1 MRLSKG
7 AKIRWWIIGLVMLGT
22 ILNYLTRSIM
32 GVAAP
37 TAMAELHISTEQ
49 YSWITG
55 GFQLGIMLQPVA
67 GYILDLVGLKTGLAL
82 FAAAWGLITMAHGLA
97 TGWMSLAGL
106 RGLLGFAEGTAHP
119 GALKVISEWFPARE
133 RGFAG
138 GVYNIGASLGSV
150 LAPLLVAG
158 AVMVWDW
165 RGAFIVAGVLA
176 LIWAAMWRHFYNS
189 PENHPS
195 VSAGE
200 KALILEGQ
208 ESYLRAEPGRPPV
221 GKLLLQRNLWGIAL
235 PRFLA
240 DPTWG
245 TLTLWMPLYLTT
257 VRHFD
262 LGQIAMFAGLPF
274 IAADLGCLFGPFVV
288 YRLQKRGI
296 SLINA
301 RRGAY
306 TLGALLM
313 TGMMFVGQVDSA
325 IAAVALLCLGGF
337 AHQTLSVTCITM
349 ASDLFPRNEVGTAAG
364 IAGTMA
370 NLGVLLFTLAMG
382 HFVEQ
387 IGYGPFFVA
396 LGVLD
401 LFAAAVMW
409 ILVRAPASDPT
420 PQKEPEPA

>member
-1 MRLSKG
+1 MVSSAGTRLC
-7 AKIRWWIIGLVMLGT
+7 RRCL
-22 ILNYLTRSIM
+22 Y
-32 GVAAP
+32 
-37 TAMAELHISTEQ
+37 
-49 YSWITG
+49 
-55 GFQLGIMLQPVA
+55 
-67 GYILDLVGLKTGLAL
+67 
-82 FAAAWGLITMAHGLA
+82 
-97 TGWMSLAGL
+97 
-106 RGLLGFAEGTAHP
+106 
-119 GALKVISEWFPARE
+119 
-133 RGFAG
+133 
-138 GVYNIGASLGSV
+138 IGASLGSV

-158 AVMVWDW
+158 AVWVWDW
-165 RGAFIVAGVLA
+165 RGAFVVAGLLA
-176 LIWAAMWRHFYNS
+176 LLWAAAWRRYYHS
-189 PENHPS
+189 PETHP
-195 VSAGE
+195 AITPEE
-200 KALILEGQ
+200 KAEILDGQ
-208 ESYLRAEPGRPPV
+208 ESYLQAGPGGPPI
-221 GKLLLQRNLWGIAL
+221 GQLLRRRNLWGIAL

-262 LGQIAMFAGLPF
+262 LGQLAMFAGLPF
-274 IAADLGCLFGPFVV
+274 IAADLGCLFGPFIVF
-288 YRLQKRGI
+288 RLQKRGI

-306 TLGALLM
+306 TFGALMM

-325 IAAVALLCLGGF
+325 VAAVALLCLGGF

-382 HFVEQ
+382 HFVER

-401 LFAAAVMW
+401 LFAAALLW
-409 ILVRAPASDPT
+409 ALVRAPDPEKASET
-420 PQKEPEPA
+420 V

>member
-1 MRLSKG
+1 MFGKKL
-7 AKIRWWIIGLVMLGT
+7 RWWIIGLVMLGT

-37 TAMAELHISTEQ
+37 TVMAELHISTEQ

-67 GYILDLVGLKTGLAL
+67 GYILDIIGLKSGLAL
-82 FAAAWGLITMAHGLA
+82 FAAAWGLITMVHGVA
-97 TGWMSLAGL
+97 TGWLGLAGL
-106 RGLLGFAEGTAHP
+106 RSLLGFTEGTAHP

-158 AVMVWDW
+158 AVWVWDW
-165 RGAFIVAGVLA
+165 RGAFVVAGVLA
-176 LIWAAMWRHFYNS
+176 LLWAAAWRHYYYAPELHPAIS
-189 PENHPS
+189 PE
-195 VSAGE
+195 E
-200 KALILEGQ
+200 KAEITAGQ
-208 ESYLRAEPGRPPV
+208 EAYLQAVPGRPPI
-221 GKLLLQRNLWGIAL
+221 GQLLRRRNLWGIAL

-274 IAADLGCLFGPFVV
+274 IAADLGCLFGPFIVF
-288 YRLQKRGI
+288 RLQKRGI

-306 TLGALLM
+306 TLGAVMM

-325 IAAVALLCLGGF
+325 VAAVALLCLGGF

-370 NLGVLLFTLAMG
+370 NLGVLLFSLAIG
-382 HFVEQ
+382 HFVER

-401 LFAAAVMW
+401 LFAAALLW
-409 ILVRAPASDPT
+409 TLVRAPA
-420 PQKEPEPA
+420 PEKPVPEKDAETA

>member
-1 MRLSKG
+1 MRLRRG
-7 AKIRWWIIGLVMLGT
+7 MKIRWWIIGLVMVGT

-37 TAMAELHISTEQ
+37 TAMTELHISTEQ

-67 GYILDLVGLKTGLAL
+67 GYILDLIGLKTGLAL
-82 FAAAWGLITMAHGLA
+82 FAAAWGIITMGHALA
-97 TGWMSLAGL
+97 TGWVSLAGL
-106 RGLLGFAEGTAHP
+106 RALLGFAEGTAHP

-165 RGAFIVAGVLA
+165 RGAFIVAGVFA
-176 LIWAAMWRHFYNS
+176 LIWAACWRRLYHS
-189 PENHPS
+189 PETHPT
-195 VSAGE
+195 VSPEERAE
-200 KALILEGQ
+200 ILSGQ
-208 ESYLRAEPGRPPV
+208 ESYLRAQADKPPL
-221 GKLLLQRNLWGIAL
+221 GQLLRNRNLWGIAL

-240 DPTWG
+240 DPTLG

-257 VRHFD
+257 VLHFD
-262 LGQIAMFAGLPF
+262 RAQIAMCVCLPL
-274 IAADLGCLFGPFVV
+274 IAADLGCLFGPAVV
-288 YRLQKRGI
+288 LWLQRRGVT
-296 SLINA
+296 LINA

-306 TLGALLM
+306 TLGAVLM
-313 TGMMFVGQVDSA
+313 TGMMFVGEVESA
-325 IAAVALLCLGGF
+325 AAAVALLCLGGF

-382 HFVEQ
+382 RFVEQ
-387 IGYGPFFVA
+387 IGYGPFFIA

-409 ILVRAPASDPT
+409 ILVRAPAPE
-420 PQKEPEPA
+420 KEPEPA

>member
-1 MRLSKG
+1 MRLG
-7 AKIRWWIIGLVMLGT
+7 RMMKIRWWIIGLVMIGT

-67 GYILDLVGLKTGLAL
+67 GYILDMIGLKTGLAL
-82 FAAAWGLITMAHGLA
+82 FAAAWGIITMAHALA
-97 TGWMSLAGL
+97 TGWISLAGL
-106 RGLLGFAEGTAHP
+106 RALLGFAEGTAHP

-165 RGAFIVAGVLA
+165 RGAFIVAGIFA
-176 LIWAAMWRHFYNS
+176 LIWAASWRRFYHS
-189 PENHPS
+189 PENHPT
-195 VSAGE
+195 VPPGE
-200 KALILEGQ
+200 RAEILEGQ
-208 ESYLRAEPGRPPV
+208 ESYLRADTVKPPLGR
-221 GKLLLQRNLWGIAL
+221 LLRQRNLWGIAL

-274 IAADLGCLFGPFVV
+274 IAADLGCLFGPAVV
-288 YRLQKRGI
+288 LWLQRRGI

-306 TLGALLM
+306 TLGAVLM
-313 TGMMFVGQVDSA
+313 TGMMFVGQVESA
-325 IAAVALLCLGGF
+325 AAAVALLCLGGF

-370 NLGVLLFTLAMG
+370 NLGVLLFSLAMG
-382 HFVEQ
+382 HFVET
-387 IGYGPFFVA
+387 IGYGPFFIA

-401 LFAAAVMW
+401 LFAAATLW
-409 ILVRAPASDPT
+409 ILVRAPE
-420 PQKEPEPA
+420 PQKEPTTA